1 MDETNNI
8 EQQQNTDAVNSDAVN
23 QPSEQQ
29 TKDVNDSVNS
39 NVPAEGNDVSVATQE
54 QTPPVSEEGKPS
66 GDKCETEDV
75 KDEIK
80 LEDIKDAQ
88 KASEFLKTKNI
99 DFTEL
104 QQEYNTKGEIT
115 QETRERLKAAGI
127 SDEMTDNFIEG
138 QKARVEAFYDDIS
151 TAVGGREEMN
161 TVIDWARQNISAE
174 EAQSIDAITDPHII
188 KIILK
193 DLKGRMEDKEG
204 HVPEQIVGSGG
215 AAPRD
220 VYESMAEMKADISNP
235 KYHKDEAFRN
245 KVLVK
250 IRASKAAGTIR
261 L

>member
-1 MDETNNI
+1 MDETNNT
-8 EQQQNTDAVNSDAVN
+8 EQQQVNAAADSDATN
-23 QPSEQQ
+23 SSEQQ
-29 TKDVNDSVNS
+29 TTKVKDSATS
-39 NVPAEGNDVSVATQE
+39 NVPAEGGDKVVTTQE
-54 QTPPVSEEGKPS
+54 NKQPESNEGQPS
-66 GDKCETEDV
+66 GDKCQDDV
-75 KDEIK
+75 KKEAEIK
-80 LEDIKDAQ
+80 PEDIKDAQ

-99 DFTEL
+99 DFAEL
-104 QQEYNTKGEIT
+104 QQEYNTKGEIS
-115 QETRERLKAAGI
+115 QETREKLKAAGI

-174 EAQSIDAITDPHII
+174 EAQSIDAVTDPRII

-193 DLKGRMEDKEG
+193 DLKARMEDKEG

-250 IRASKAAGTIR
+250 IQASKAAGTIR